1 MFDWQGLGIL
11 TGIGA
16 VFATLGYFM
25 SLRRWIAT
33 GNSVDPGVTKP
44 FLVKMWVCIGLI
56 APVGHVLFQV
66 HFFR

>member
-25 SLRRWIAT
+25 SLRWWIAT
-33 GNSVDPGVTKP
+33 GNSVDRASPNR
-44 FLVKMWVCIGLI
+44 F
-56 APVGHVLFQV
+56 
-66 HFFR
+66 